1 MRPPDSFEATADALN
16 RTPGT
21 RVACVGLQ
29 RDPQHAPG
37 VEGVAE
43 HEQLGFCVATGAL
56 DSGREPG
63 AADFRHGR
71 DRVRPWRGPP
81 WRPRGRPRP
90 VVQVEESGRAD
101 DGLAAQVVDGERKCP
116 AGALVGERG
125 LHVPRHRRVVG
136 RDHSEGER
144 VASLRRRPHEG
155 GDVAQAQRLQ
165 PDAAAFQGYG
175 WRHVLSRNSVTVET
189 NHRASSSHG

>member
-1 MRPPDSFEATADALN
+1 MRAPDSFEATADALN

-21 RVACVGLQ
+21 RIACVGLQ
-29 RDPQHAPG
+29 RDPQYAPG

-43 HEQLGFCVATGAL
+43 HQQLGFWVAPGAL
-56 DSGREPG
+56 DRGREPG

-71 DRVRPWRGPP
+71 DRVGPRRGAP
-81 WRPRGRPRP
+81 WRPRGRPGP
-90 VVQVEESGRAD
+90 VVQVKEAGRAD
-101 DGLAAQVVDGERKCP
+101 DGPAAQVVDRERKSP

-136 RDHSEGER
+136 RDHGEGER
-144 VASLRRRPHEG
+144 VASLRRRPHKG
-155 GDVAQAQRLQ
+155 ADVAQAERLQ
-165 PDAAAFQGYG
+165 PDAAAFQDQG
-175 WRHVLSRNSVTVET
+175 WGHAPSRNSVTVAT